1 MRLNTRIPAQAFFL
15 FLLGMVAPAAL
26 AQVEQ
31 GSNERQSIL
40 SITPI
45 FQSWSLGD
53 DTTMSEFTTIL
64 SLSQPIGNST
74 NVTLRA
80 SAAST
85 GGDPARLSGLND
97 MQVRATHTLEAA
109 RLVLSLGLN
118 IPTGKSEL
126 TAEEF
131 ATSMLLSSPALSW
144 STPGF
149 GQGFNVQPGAVWAI
163 PFSENVV
170 GGIGVAYY
178 YKGAFT
184 TIKGY
189 EEFDPGDEIAV
200 TGGIDFQLAEATNL
214 SADVLF
220 TMYGSDKLGSEEVF
234 KAGEKIVVSAQ
245 FNKALGQNELT
256 ILGRYRTRGKGE
268 TGFAGSLVS
277 ADEASE
283 PNQVDILGQYSIFI
297 NKQLKIRFGIEGK
310 VQSETP
316 TDLSA
321 ATLFGARIAPEVSL
335 SRTITANPWV
345 RYQTGTVKGDRS
357 ISGIEA
363 GVGLRVVL

>member
-1 MRLNTRIPAQAFFL
+1 MKTRITACVFIMMVF
-15 FLLGMVAPAAL
+15 GMAGPAAL
-26 AQVEQ
+26 AQAEP
-31 GSNERQSIL
+31 GGDERQTVL
-40 SITPI
+40 SITPV

-53 DTTMSEFTTIL
+53 ETTMSEFTTVL
-64 SLSQPIGNST
+64 ALSQPIGSST

-97 MQVRATHTLEAA
+97 LQIRATHSLEAA

-118 IPTGKSEL
+118 IPTGKTEL
-126 TAEEF
+126 TVEEF

-144 STPGF
+144 SVPGF
-149 GQGFNVQPGAVWAI
+149 GQGFNAQPGAVWAI

-170 GGIGVAYY
+170 GGIGVAYH

-189 EEFDPGDEIAV
+189 EEFDPGDEIAI
-200 TGGIDFQLAEATNL
+200 TGGMDFQLAEATNL

-234 KAGEKIVVSAQ
+234 KAGEKIVVGAQ

-268 TGFAGSLVS
+268 VGFARTLVS

-283 PNQVDILGQYSIFI
+283 PNQVDILGQYSVFI

-316 TDLSA
+316 ADLSA
-321 ATLFGARIAPEVSL
+321 ATLFGARVAPEVSL
-335 SRTITANPWV
+335 SRTITANPWI

-357 ISGIEA
+357 ISGIEG